1 MQHSAQSAS
10 EFLRILAHDGRLM
23 VLCRL
28 CEGPSSVGALSEA
41 LGLRQSTLSQ
51 HLAILRR
58 EGLVQTKRDG
68 QTIYYSLGDAR
79 TREVIALLYRLFCQ
93 ADREDQT
100 AKRAPVGEA

>member
-1 MQHSAQSAS
+1 MNLQDMQHSAQSAS

-23 VLCRL
+23 ILCRL

-58 EGLVQTKRDG
+58 EGWCKRSG
-68 QTIYYSLGDAR
+68 MAKPFITALATPAR
-79 TREVIALLYRLFCQ
+79 AR
-93 ADREDQT
+93 
-100 AKRAPVGEA
+100 